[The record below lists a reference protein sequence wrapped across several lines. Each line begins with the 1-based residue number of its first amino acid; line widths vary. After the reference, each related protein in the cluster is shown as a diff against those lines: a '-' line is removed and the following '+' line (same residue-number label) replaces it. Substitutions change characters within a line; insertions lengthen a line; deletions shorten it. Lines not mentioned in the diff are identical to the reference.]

1 MLRAWPLLAVS
12 LLLGA
17 LALACGDGAGQ
28 PPTPSPS
35 PTLAPT
41 PMTFEERPE
50 ITISP
55 DKKYF
60 ATVDTA
66 KGAFRIEL
74 RPDLAIQ
81 TVNSFIFLARQGFY
95 DGVTFHRVIPGFVA
109 QGGDPTGTGSGDP
122 GYTLPAEFSDV
133 SFERG
138 TVGMARG
145 NDPDSG
151 GSQFFIAYAADVY
164 DDVDESGDAS
174 AGDIRLTDVGPYP
187 EGSTV
192 ADGDADIGVGLTTV
206 SSLNGQYTVFGK
218 VIEGMEVVDS
228 LTPRDPSNIA
238 TPQPPGDTI
247 ISIEIEGE

>member
-1 MLRAWPLLAVS
+1 MLRAWPLLAAS

-17 LALACGDGAGQ
+17 LALACGDGGGQ

-41 PMTFEERPE
+41 PMTFTERPE

-60 ATVDTA
+60 ATVETT
-66 KGAFRIEL
+66 KGTFRIEL
-74 RPDLAIQ
+74 RPDIAIE
-81 TVNSFIFLARQGFY
+81 TVNSFIFLARQGYY

-109 QGGDPTGTGSGDP
+109 QGGDPTGTGSGGP

-133 SFERG
+133 PFERG

-151 GSQFFIAYAADVY
+151 GSQFFIAY
-164 DDVDESGDAS
+164 SGQPD
-174 AGDIRLTDVGPYP
+174 
-187 EGSTV
+187 
-192 ADGDADIGVGLTTV
+192 
-206 SSLNGQYTVFGK
+206 LNGQYTVFGK
-218 VIEGMEVVDS
+218 VVEEMKVVDS

-247 ISIEIEGE
+247 ITITIQEGE